1 MKYCVFCNNPIE
13 DNATYCMHCGK
24 QQPAMYTP
32 PQQPQQSN
40 NNNLLYLLIGILG
53 TALLIIGG
61 FLLYNML
68 SDNNAKEDEA
78 AEQKRDTVVTVV
90 NQPQQQAA
98 PQPAAPPKVYT
109 IPGNHHMSGSISKY
123 GITMDINVSGS
134 DVYGTYY
141 YHSVGSKNRMT
152 VTGNIYGNNMYLEEY
167 SPDGLN
173 TGNFQ
178 GTFNGRVFK
187 GKFTNYDKGSYL
199 SFTLTEK

>member
-32 PQQPQQSN
+32 PQQPQQNS

-53 TALLIIGG
+53 TALLLIGG

-68 SDNNAKEDEA
+68 SGSDTKDDATEN
-78 AEQKRDTVVTVV
+78 KRDTVVTVV

-98 PQPAAPPKVYT
+98 PQPAPPPKVYT

-178 GTFNGRVFK
+178 GTFNGQVFK
-187 GKFTNYDKGSYL
+187 GKFTN
-199 SFTLTEK
+199 